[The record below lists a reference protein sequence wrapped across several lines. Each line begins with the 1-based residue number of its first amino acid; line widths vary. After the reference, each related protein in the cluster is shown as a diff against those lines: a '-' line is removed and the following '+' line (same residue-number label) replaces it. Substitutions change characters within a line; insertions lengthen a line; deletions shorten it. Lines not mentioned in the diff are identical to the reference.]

1 MKRFV
6 LAASILSSLAGCA
19 ASPTPDEATIATVD
33 SPVARVQT
41 AAVDVLAAAGF
52 DLDRIEPNYVEGY
65 HPRDA
70 GALVASGGETVGI
83 WIEPVTQEKSR
94 MRVDT
99 ARSLVG
105 IVGQKS
111 WNDEVIDAIR
121 DRLKQQP

>member
-1 MKRFV
+1 MKRLV
-6 LAASILSSLAGCA
+6 LAASILWSLAGCA
-19 ASPTPDEATIATVD
+19 ATPTPDEATIATVD

-52 DLDRIEPNYVEGY
+52 DLERIEPTYVEGF
-65 HPRDA
+65 HRRDS

-83 WIEPVTQEKSR
+83 WIEPVTREKSR
-94 MRVDT
+94 MRVAT

-111 WNDEVIDAIR
+111 WNDEVVDAIR
-121 DRLKQQP
+121 DRLKQP